1 MKISSLL
8 SLALLC
14 LSCTAQQDALDD
26 GKFFSFDNQSADWVI
41 VNYWAEWC
49 APCRK
54 EIPELN
60 ELNDFQMKDGKV
72 IKVYGVNFDLL
83 GREDLKRVTEK
94 MNIKFPNFLADPSFM
109 SSSSRPEVLPTTFLF
124 DGSGELIKEFLG
136 PQTKEDLLET
146 IPKELDY
153 GS

>member
-1 MKISSLL
+1 MKIFPVL

-14 LSCTAQQDALDD
+14 LSCATQQDALDD

-60 ELNDFQMKDGKV
+60 ELNDFQMKDGNV

-83 GREDLKRVTEK
+83 GREDLKRVAEK
-94 MNIKFPNFLADPSFM
+94 MNIKFPNFRKIILAS
-109 SSSSRPEVLPTTFLF
+109 
-124 DGSGELIKEFLG
+124 
-136 PQTKEDLLET
+136 
-146 IPKELDY
+146 
-153 GS
+153 

>member
-1 MKISSLL
+1 MKIFSVL

-26 GKFFSFDNQSADWVI
+26 GRFFSFDNQSADWVI

-60 ELNDFQMKDGKV
+60 ELNDFQMKDGNV

-83 GREDLKRVTEK
+83 RREELKRVAEK
-94 MNIKFPNFLADPSFM
+94 MNIKFPNFLTDPSFM
-109 SSSSRPEVLPTTFLF
+109 SNSSRPEVLPTTFLF

-136 PQTKEDLLET
+136 PQTKEDLLEA
-146 IPKELDY
+146 IPKELDH
-153 GS
+153 SS

>member
-1 MKISSLL
+1 MKIFPVL

-109 SSSSRPEVLPTTFLF
+109 SSSSL
-124 DGSGELIKEFLG
+124 SLIH
-136 PQTKEDLLET
+136 
-146 IPKELDY
+146 I
-153 GS
+153 

>member
-1 MKISSLL
+1 MKIFPLL

-60 ELNDFQMKDGKV
+60 ELTPSLVGDLIERHPILMERPVVMTEQKAV
-72 IKVYGVNFDLL
+72 ICRPPIKVFDLL
-83 GREDLKRVTEK
+83 
-94 MNIKFPNFLADPSFM
+94 
-109 SSSSRPEVLPTTFLF
+109 
-124 DGSGELIKEFLG
+124 
-136 PQTKEDLLET
+136 
-146 IPKELDY
+146 
-153 GS
+153 

>member
-1 MKISSLL
+1 MKIFPVLFS
-8 SLALLC
+8 ALLC
-14 LSCTAQQDALDD
+14 ISCTAQQDALDD

-60 ELNDFQMKDGKV
+60 ELNDFQMKDGNV

-83 GREDLKRVTEK
+83 GREDL
-94 MNIKFPNFLADPSFM
+94 
-109 SSSSRPEVLPTTFLF
+109 
-124 DGSGELIKEFLG
+124 
-136 PQTKEDLLET
+136 
-146 IPKELDY
+146 
-153 GS
+153 

>member
-1 MKISSLL
+1 M
-8 SLALLC
+8 
-14 LSCTAQQDALDD
+14 
-26 GKFFSFDNQSADWVI
+26 
-41 VNYWAEWC
+41 
-49 APCRK
+49 
-54 EIPELN
+54 N
-60 ELNDFQMKDGKV
+60 ELNDFQMKDGKS

-146 IPKELDY
+146 IPKKLDY
-153 GS
+153 SS

>member
-1 MKISSLL
+1 MKIFPVL

-60 ELNDFQMKDGKV
+60 ELN
-72 IKVYGVNFDLL
+72 FDLL

-94 MNIKFPNFLADPSFM
+94 MNIKFPNFMADPSFM
-109 SSSSRPEVLPTTFLF
+109 SNSSRPEVLPTTFLF

-153 GS
+153 SS